1 MAKTLPRR
9 RLSLLASSSLV
20 VTSLVAG
27 VGAFGVATFAPGE
40 ALAACA
46 GENTASVVCDAV
58 TPATAG
64 TVVTTYVNAVPNISA
79 SVRVN
84 AGAAINAGGLTV
96 TQTGVVGELL
106 VYVDDPAG
114 ISSAAGTG
122 VSVTN
127 TTGGRTTFNNQGG
140 IVIGSG
146 GDGIYVS
153 TGAAALPTTSVNITT
168 GEVVA
173 AGAGVQ
179 AISSGAIGVDVNG
192 TILAGLSG
200 VTAQGNGDGNVSV
213 GVGANI
219 VSLGAGVVASNSS
232 TGDVTITSQAGTLIR
247 GDSNYGV
254 VGQSTDG
261 DVTIVINGDVGASVN
276 PTGFDAVLGQ
286 SLGAGNVS
294 VTANGDIYGG
304 FAGVQAITSGTG
316 SVYVEYGNDA
326 GDSITASSAAI
337 GTYINNGGS
346 TASATAVVNSGA
358 TLNAN
363 SGVIS
368 RTAGSGTATASLFN
382 NVTINGAINGVSVS
396 SGTGDATV
404 SIASGLSI
412 TLADVFAGVNS
423 EGIYA
428 ESGRSADAAVGD
440 EAIEIS
446 VDQNATIFI
455 NAIGLD
461 SDSSA
466 GISALATGATGG
478 IDIDVGN
485 DLNFVLLGTNTQG
498 IAAQTVGGS
507 INITTGRGS
516 INLAALDTADA
527 IGDFSSANGIGATSA
542 SGSITIDSATNISV
556 LMADASATGINA
568 QTGGAGAVSVTSSGT
583 ILSSGAGISTSTA
596 SGANIIVNNGAVTA
610 NGGNGLFAFSGAGNI
625 NIANT
630 ADITS
635 AFTGIGALNAGAAAN
650 GSIVVNSYSGAITA
664 GGDGINVSNVGAGN
678 AGLIYVQ
685 NVGTITA
692 NTAGIGGFGIYAQ
705 QAGDGEVIIQ
715 SVGAIAGTAQTGIF
729 VAGNGTTGMVSIAA
743 NGGGIGSAVDSVTST
758 GIGAYQYNAAGAGG
772 ISVLANGFAGIYAGQ
787 FGIDARNL
795 GAGTVRVN
803 VVASN
808 PIVTSGVGSVA
819 INSQAGIGA
828 TDIDVASAITSGGV
842 GINAVSGDGGIS
854 IDTTA
859 GGTINAAD
867 DGIFASSTGGNV
879 VVTTAG
885 AVTALNGD
893 GVQVQATGAGSAV
906 IINSATITSGRHGLY
921 AFSQTSS
928 VNIANS
934 GAITANTTGG
944 AFAGILGSSNN
955 GPVTIVLNGGTS
967 IAGTVRDG
975 VVAQTGFGGDVIVA
989 GNGAVTIGT
998 AGDFT
1003 EGVGIRAEALGLSDG
1018 HDATVFLQ
1026 APTSIFAVNGGI
1038 NANASGV
1045 GAVNLLLS
1053 GNSSIT
1059 TSGATSY
1066 GIRAASGGG
1075 SIQVAAPLSANITS
1089 AGSGIV
1095 TVNSGA
1101 GSTTV
1106 AASGNVTA
1114 SGVGLAGIS
1123 ATSGTGA
1130 TVISAGNGITI
1141 AGTAGSGIRTNAAGA
1156 VVTVNVGTGG
1166 VGAGSTLVT
1175 GLGAGANGW
1184 VVDLNNA
1191 AGGTSTLN
1199 VASNGVIR
1207 SADATTGGYD
1217 DLAIRGI
1224 GGALAIN
1231 NGGRINGVV
1240 NAAGATSLVFNNSS
1254 LNSWHTTGTSTF
1266 SAGADTLNNTGAIFT
1281 GAGGAATTID
1291 FGAGADTFANSGLL
1305 VAGEPTLA
1313 ASTLT
1318 LTGLESW
1325 NNSGRIVFGSSGTSL
1340 NALSDGQIN
1349 DRILAAGTTF
1359 TGSGASRLVMDAS
1372 LGATVQTGCAVL
1384 TAADCLGL
1392 TGGSTAGATQIL
1404 VNDIGGSA
1412 SGALN
1417 TTGIVLVDVTGAGAT
1432 AASNFALDPTSAGW
1446 RADANSADGVID
1458 KGLFFYDLVLDG
1470 KQHKLVGLPDADV
1483 FEFST
1488 IGTAAQSAWYT
1499 TTGVWL
1505 DRQADLRQ
1513 QLEGIDGSGAGV
1525 WMKIAGSAAT
1535 RDRTSSYD
1543 VLGTT
1548 YSFDTSYDQNTV
1560 ALIGGLD
1567 FMGGGSGKAWVIGGQ
1582 IGYVDSDVSYD
1593 ASSTVTS
1600 LEGMTLGLYGTYVS
1614 GSFFVDGI
1622 VNANMLDYDH
1632 QNVTLAPA
1640 GSNVFSGE
1648 INSLGFQVEGGWTV
1662 PLGANGFFE
1671 PLASVSYLNTDI
1683 DAATVPGS
1691 VINWDDQTSLRASL
1705 GGRLGLD
1712 ADHGTFSS
1720 QWAITARYWNEFE
1733 GDNGLTVDSGGADL
1747 DINDDFSGSFGEL
1760 GVSVN
1765 LFGADDRFS
1774 AFLNI
1779 GTKFNDDYTS
1789 AEGSLGLRW
1798 RW

>member
-1 MAKTLPRR
+1 MSKTHSRR
-9 RLSLLASSSLV
+9 RLSLLASSSLI

-27 VGAFGVATFAPGE
+27 VGAFGIGAFAPGE
-40 ALAACA
+40 ALAACS

-64 TVVTTYVNAVPNISA
+64 TVTTTLVNAVPNIAA

-96 TQTGVVGELL
+96 DQSGVVGDLL
-106 VYVDDPAG
+106 VFVDDPAG
-114 ISSAAGTG
+114 ITGAADA

-127 TTGGRTTFNNQGG
+127 STGGQTTFNNQGG
-140 IVIGSG
+140 TITAG
-146 GDGIYVS
+146 GNGVTVT
-153 TGAAALPTTSVNITT
+153 TGAALSPAGVGVTT
-168 GEVVA
+168 GVINAGGFFGVGVLSA
-173 AGAGVQ
+173 AN
-179 AISSGAIGVDVNG
+179 SGVDVTGAITASNG
-192 TILAGLSG
+192 IGVQVLTTGAGD
-200 VTAQGNGDGNVSV
+200 ASV
-213 GVGANI
+213 GVGAN
-219 VSLGAGVVASNSS
+219 VTGGVAGVNATATG
-232 TGDVTITSQAGTLIR
+232 TGDVTITSQAGTTIR
-247 GDSNYGV
+247 GDTNFGV
-254 VGQSTDG
+254 LGQSTNG
-261 DVTIVINGDVGASVN
+261 DVTIVINGDVGTAVN
-276 PTGFDAVLGQ
+276 PTGFDAILGR
-286 SLGAGNVS
+286 SNGAGNVS
-294 VTANGDIYGG
+294 VTANGDVFGG
-304 FAGVQAITSGTG
+304 FSGVQASSTGTG
-316 SVYVEYGNDA
+316 SVSVAFGNDA
-326 GDSITASSAAI
+326 GDSVTANSTAVAAV
-337 GTYINNGGS
+337 INNGLS
-346 TASATAVVNSGA
+346 TGTATATVNSGA
-358 TLNAN
+358 TLNSN
-363 SGVIS
+363 LSGIDAQN
-368 RTAGSGTATASLFN
+368 AGSGQTTASVGN
-382 NVTINGAINGVSVS
+382 SVAIN
-396 SGTGDATV
+396 SGIHGILVTASAGDATV
-404 SIASGLSI
+404 SVGSGLTV
-412 TLADVFAGVNS
+412 TLADVFGAVNS

-428 ESGRSADAAVGD
+428 ESGRASDAAVGD
-440 EAIEIS
+440 EAVEIS

-455 NAIGLD
+455 NAVGLD

-485 DLNFVLLGTNTQG
+485 DHNLVLLGTNTQG
-498 IAAQTVGGS
+498 ITAQTVGGN
-507 INITTGRGS
+507 IFITTGRGT

-527 IGDFSSANGIGATSA
+527 IGDFSSANGIGATST
-542 SGSITIDSATNISV
+542 SGSITVDSTSDISV
-556 LMADASATGINA
+556 LMADTSATGINA

-583 ILSSGAGISTSTA
+583 ILSSGAGISTSTD
-596 SGANIIVNNGAVTA
+596 SGANTIVNNGVVTA

-625 NIANT
+625 DITNT
-630 ADITS
+630 ANITS
-635 AFTGIGALNAGAAAN
+635 AFTGIGGLNAGTDAN
-650 GSIVVNSYSGAITA
+650 GSIVVNSFSGAI
-664 GGDGINVSNVGAGN
+664 GAGN
-678 AGLIYVQ
+678 AGIIYVQ

-705 QAGDGEVIIQ
+705 QAGDGGVTIQ

-729 VAGNGTTGMVSIAA
+729 VAGNGTTGLVSIVA
-743 NGGGIGSAVDSVTST
+743 NGGGIGSALDGVTNT

-772 ISVLANGFAGIYAGQ
+772 VNVLANGFAGIYAGQ

-795 GAGTVRVN
+795 GAGTVTVN
-803 VVASN
+803 VGASN
-808 PIVTSGVGSVA
+808 PIVTSGAGSVA
-819 INSQAGIGA
+819 INTQAGVGA
-828 TDIDVASAITSGGV
+828 TDIDLASAITSGGV

-854 IDTTA
+854 IDTTS
-859 GGTINAAD
+859 GGTINAAG
-867 DGIFASSTGGNV
+867 DGIFASSSGGNV

-885 AVTALNGD
+885 AVTAVTGD

-906 IINSATITSGRHGLY
+906 IINSATISSGRHGLY

-928 VNIANS
+928 VNIVNS

-944 AFAGILGSSNN
+944 AFSGILGSSNN

-967 IAGTVRDG
+967 IAGTARDG
-975 VVAQTGFGGDVIVA
+975 VVAQTAFGGDVVVA
-989 GNGAVTIGT
+989 SAGAVTIGT

-1026 APTSIFAVNGGI
+1026 GPTSIFAVDGGI
-1038 NANASGV
+1038 NAEASGV

-1075 SIQVAAPLSANITS
+1075 SIQVAAPLTANITS

-1095 TVNSGA
+1095 TVNSDVGN
-1101 GSTTV
+1101 TTV
-1106 AASGNVTA
+1106 AASGNVSA
-1114 SGVGLAGIS
+1114 AGVGGAGIS
-1123 ATSGTGA
+1123 ATGGTGA
-1130 TVISAGNGITI
+1130 IVITAGNGITL
-1141 AGTAGSGIRTNAAGA
+1141 AGTAGSGIRTNSGGGA
-1156 VVTVNVGTGG
+1156 VSVSVGTGG
-1166 VGAGSTLVT
+1166 VGAATTLVT
-1175 GLGAGANGW
+1175 GLGSGASGW
-1184 VVDLNNA
+1184 VVDLGNA
-1191 AGGTSTLN
+1191 AGSTSTLN

-1224 GGALAIN
+1224 GGALVIN

-1240 NAAGATSLVFNNSS
+1240 NAAGSTSLVFNNSS
-1254 LNSWHTTGTSTF
+1254 LNSWHTTGASTF

-1281 GAGGAATTID
+1281 NAGGVATTID

-1305 VAGEPTLA
+1305 IVGEPALS

-1318 LTGLESW
+1318 LNGLETW
-1325 NNSGRIVFGSSGTSL
+1325 NNSGRIVFGSSGTTL
-1340 NALSDGQIN
+1340 IALSDGQIN
-1349 DRILAAGTTF
+1349 DRILSPGTTF

-1372 LGATVQTGCAVL
+1372 LGATTQTSCAVL
-1384 TAADCLGL
+1384 TAADCFGL
-1392 TGGSTAGATQIL
+1392 TGGSTAGVTQIL
-1404 VNDIGGSA
+1404 VNDIGGA
-1412 SGALN
+1412 NSGALN
-1417 TTGIVLVDVTGAGAT
+1417 TTGIVLVDVSGAGAT

-1458 KGLFFYDLVLDG
+1458 KGLFFYDLVVDG

-1488 IGTAAQSAWYT
+1488 LGTAAQAAWYT

-1513 QLEGIDGSGAGV
+1513 QIDGIEGTGAGV
-1525 WMKIAGSAAT
+1525 WMKITGSAAQ

-1548 YSFDTSYDQNTV
+1548 YSFDTSYDQNTM

-1582 IGYVDSDVSYD
+1582 IGYVDSDVNYD

-1600 LEGMTLGLYGTYVS
+1600 LEGMTLGVYGTYVS
-1614 GSFFVDGI
+1614 GAFFVDGI
-1622 VNANMLDYDH
+1622 INANMLDYDH
-1632 QNVTLAPA
+1632 QNITLAPA
-1640 GSNVFSGE
+1640 GSNIFSGE
-1648 INSLGFQVEGGWTV
+1648 INSLGAQVEAGWSM

-1671 PLASVSYLNTDI
+1671 PLASLSYLSTDI
-1683 DAATVPGS
+1683 DKATVPGS
-1691 VINWDDQTSLRASL
+1691 TVNWDDQTSLRASL
-1705 GGRLGLD
+1705 GGRLGLN

-1720 QWAITARYWNEFE
+1720 QWAVTARYWNEFE
-1733 GDNGLTVDSGGADL
+1733 GDNGLTIDNGGADL
-1747 DINDDFSGSFGEL
+1747 DIRDDFSGSFGEL
-1760 GVSVN
+1760 GASVN
-1765 LFGADDRFS
+1765 VFSGDDRFS
-1774 AFLNI
+1774 GFLNV
-1779 GTKFNDDYTS
+1779 GTKFNDDFTS
-1789 AEGSLGLRW
+1789 VDASLGIRW